1 MYKRQGCV
9 WLEFESEEK
18 VVEIEN
24 VKQDN
29 ELNVR
34 RQEAQEEQMVA
45 NLELQ
50 RDNQRLQKEIAELKA
65 RTDLEKQR
73 MADEKTINLKRVGG
87 E

>member
-1 MYKRQGCV
+1 MYKRQ
-9 WLEFESEEK
+9 

-73 MADEKTINLKRVGG
+73 MADEKTINLNRSGG